1 MGVCIECKKTGNGYD
16 LGYGGFT
23 NLRTKIAKLCCPEFG
38 EIYANVYNKLHDDEY
53 DVLMDQLIEP
63 IGELISNKKISPK
76 VIDFCFQSD
85 ADGAIRY
92 GACKEILKGISGYE
106 GEEPYGYVWR
116 MFTIKDFANLL
127 QECVDNKC
135 DLVWR

>member
-63 IGELISNKKISPK
+63 IGELISNKNISPK

-85 ADGAIRY
+85 SEGAIRY
-92 GACKEILKGISGYE
+92 GACKEILKGISEYE
-106 GEEPYGYVWR
+106 VEEHYGYVWR

-135 DLVWR
+135 DLIWS

>member
-16 LGYGGFT
+16 LGYGDFT

-38 EIYANVYNKLHDDEY
+38 EIYANMHKKLHDDEY
-53 DVLMDQLIEP
+53 YILMDKYID
-63 IGELISNKKISPK
+63 ELISMKNISPK

-85 ADGAIRY
+85 VEGAIRY

-106 GEEPYGYVWR
+106 GEESYGYVWR
-116 MFTIKDFANLL
+116 IFTIKDFSNLL